1 MLRVLLVI
9 TNLAGVRP
17 ICRACWPVSAA
28 LFVAM
33 VASMVFHATVGPTV
47 TTVWQT
53 TLATGLDDDHLF
65 RFILDTRI
73 GRLCRER
80 SHDLLLIDQLCALNA
95 IVVTVAC
102 YGMPNVRSTMF
113 ALLLLYLGDQ
123 GSGIAHAIL
132 HSVWHN
138 LAFAIADEL
147 IDFNKKKHE

>member
-1 MLRVLLVI
+1 MLRVLLVF

-28 LFVAM
+28 LFLAM
-33 VASMVFHATVGPTV
+33 MASMVFHATVGSTV

-53 TLATGLDDDHLF
+53 ELATGLDDDDLLG
-65 RFILDTRI
+65 FILDTRI

-95 IVVTVAC
+95 IVVTLAC
-102 YGMPNVRSTMF
+102 YGMPNIRSTLL

-123 GSGIAHAIL
+123 GSGLGRAIL

-138 LAFAIADEL
+138 LAFAIVDEL
-147 IDFNKKKHE
+147 IEFNKKKRE